1 MKKLKSPSVHL
12 DVVRVEVLLG
22 ALKAAS
28 SEGHKPQ
35 PQGVEVARASRTRHE
50 VLA

>member
-1 MKKLKSPSVHL
+1 MKTLKCPSVHL
-12 DVVRVEVLLG
+12 NVVRVEVLLE
-22 ALKAAS
+22 ALRASS
-28 SEGHKPQ
+28 SEGHRPQ